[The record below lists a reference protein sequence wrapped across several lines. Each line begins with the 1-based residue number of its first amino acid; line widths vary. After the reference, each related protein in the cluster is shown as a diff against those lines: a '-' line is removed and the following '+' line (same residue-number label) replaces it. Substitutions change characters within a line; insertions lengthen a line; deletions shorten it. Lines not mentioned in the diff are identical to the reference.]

1 MPITAPLSF
10 LQANI
15 NHCACAQD
23 LLLQSMAQWSINIAV
38 VAEPYFVWPRKD
50 WVADLNGSVAII
62 SSAAAGT
69 PTLEGVRRGQGCVA
83 ARFGEF
89 IVVGVYFS
97 PNRSLAELHI
107 SLAELRAVVVGSYP
121 LPVLVLGD
129 FNAKNLA
136 WGSRRTDVRGRM
148 VEDWA
153 LETGLV
159 VLNRGS
165 VPTCVR
171 MRGESVVDIS
181 FASPAL
187 SPRAIDWR
195 VMEGVETYSD
205 HRYIRFDV
213 STQPSS
219 APVQQAPSGPRW
231 ALKQLDRELL
241 LEASIVQAW
250 VSSPDRPADVND
262 EAGWF
267 QEAMS
272 EICDV
277 AMPRVR
283 PGSARRQVYW
293 WSRELTSL
301 REACVAARHLYARHR
316 RLRIR
321 PPNAAAIEAE
331 LYEGYRAAKT
341 ALREAVMRARD
352 RAREEMLETLD
363 RDPWGRPYK
372 MVRDKLR
379 TWAPPLTQSLRPQLV
394 EDVVSALFPARGNIR
409 PRLWLRHLRCR
420 KRTTRTTTTASRKG
434 PGLLDTKWNC
444 QQCRSKLPKTGNS
457 NTPVRITNHP
467 IASKEDSILSPSEE
481 SNVTTRIKNKC
492 SKSGNSDSCV
502 TEERL
507 RMIIKQ
513 EITDT
518 IKSLVSEHLA
528 NLNLQVSGF
537 QESLSFISK
546 QYDDLMQSVN
556 EKSETINRLVSKN
569 EKLTTQVKNLTDR
582 LGQIER
588 NMRVCNVEITGIP
601 EHKSENLLSTV
612 EQLGRI
618 VESPIA
624 ESDILHVTRIAK
636 LNKESNRPR
645 SVIVKLRSQRHRDE
659 LLAAVT
665 RFNKKNKDNKLNTEH
680 LGLGG
685 RREPVFVSE
694 HLTPTNKHLHA
705 AARKKAKEAGFMF
718 VWIRD
723 GRILARKNEQ
733 SHAIYIKDDES
744 LKLLL

>member
-50 WVADLNGSVAII
+50 WLADLNGSVAII

-83 ARFGEF
+83 ARFGDF
-89 IVVGVYFS
+89 VVVGVYFS
-97 PNRSLAELHI
+97 PNRSLAELHN

-165 VPTCVR
+165 VSTCVR

-219 APVQQAPSGPRW
+219 APVQQAPSGPRL

-341 ALREAVMRARD
+341 ALREAIMRARD

-394 EDVVSALFPARGNIR
+394 EDVVSALFPARGEHPPPPMAPPPAVPEADHQDDDDGIPEGTGVDLRVAVRRLKARNTAPGPDGLPGKAWVLASEALG
-409 PRLWLRHLRCR
+409 PRLE
-420 KRTTRTTTTASRKG
+420 
-434 PGLLDTKWNC
+434 GLLSACLERGQFPLRWTTG
-444 QQCRSKLPKTGNS
+444 KLVLIRKPGR
-457 NTPVRITNHP
+457 P
-467 IASKEDSILSPSEE
+467 ADSPSAYRPVVLLDE
-481 SNVTTRIKNKC
+481 VGKFF
-492 SKSGNSDSCV
+492 
-502 TEERL
+502 ERVIANRL
-507 RMIIKQ
+507 A
-513 EITDT
+513 
-518 IKSLVSEHLA
+518 EHLA
-528 NLNLQVSGF
+528 GTGPDLAEHQFGFRKRRSTVDAIMRVRALTTGDAVARGGGCFGGVSGHR
-537 QESLSFISK
+537 Q
-546 QYDDLMQSVN
+546 
-556 EKSETINRLVSKN
+556 RL
-569 EKLTTQVKNLTDR
+569 Q
-582 LGQIER
+582 
-588 NMRVCNVEITGIP
+588 
-601 EHKSENLLSTV
+601 
-612 EQLGRI
+612 
-618 VESPIA
+618 
-624 ESDILHVTRIAK
+624 
-636 LNKESNRPR
+636 
-645 SVIVKLRSQRHRDE
+645 
-659 LLAAVT
+659 
-665 RFNKKNKDNKLNTEH
+665 
-680 LGLGG
+680 
-685 RREPVFVSE
+685 
-694 HLTPTNKHLHA
+694 LHA
-705 AARKKAKEAGFMF
+705 LE
-718 VWIRD
+718 
-723 GRILARKNEQ
+723 L
-733 SHAIYIKDDES
+733 H
-744 LKLLL
+744 

>member
-38 VAEPYFVWPRKD
+38 VAEPYSVWPRKD

-69 PTLEGVRRGQGCVA
+69 PTLEGVRGGQGCVA
-83 ARFGEF
+83 ARLREF
-89 IVVGVYFS
+89 VVVGVYFS
-97 PNRSLAELHI
+97 PNRSLAELHN

-129 FNAKNLA
+129 FNAKDLA
-136 WGSRRTDVRGRM
+136 WGSRHTDVRGRM

-262 EAGWF
+262 EAAWF

-277 AMPRVR
+277 AMPRVQ

-293 WSRELTSL
+293 WSRPDGLLGKAWVLASEALGPRLEGLLSACLERGQFPL
-301 REACVAARHLYARHR
+301 RWKTGKLVL
-316 RLRIR
+316 IR
-321 PPNAAAIEAE
+321 KP
-331 LYEGYRAAKT
+331 
-341 ALREAVMRARD
+341 
-352 RAREEMLETLD
+352 
-363 RDPWGRPYK
+363 GRPADSPSAY
-372 MVRDKLR
+372 
-379 TWAPPLTQSLRPQLV
+379 RP
-394 EDVVSALFPARGNIR
+394 VV
-409 PRLWLRHLRCR
+409 
-420 KRTTRTTTTASRKG
+420 
-434 PGLLDTKWNC
+434 LLDEVG
-444 QQCRSKLPKTGNS
+444 KLFER
-457 NTPVRITNHP
+457 V
-467 IASKEDSILSPSEE
+467 IA
-481 SNVTTRIKNKC
+481 N
-492 SKSGNSDSCV
+492 
-502 TEERL
+502 RL
-507 RMIIKQ
+507 A
-513 EITDT
+513 
-518 IKSLVSEHLA
+518 EHLA
-528 NLNLQVSGF
+528 GTGPDLAEHQFGF
-537 QESLSFISK
+537 RKRWSTVDAIMCPAILHFCSSSELSFKIDITQNK
-546 QYDDLMQSVN
+546 INV
-556 EKSETINRLVSKN
+556 TINVPYAYLQY
-569 EKLTTQVKNLTDR
+569 L
-582 LGQIER
+582 IY
-588 NMRVCNVEITGIP
+588 
-601 EHKSENLLSTV
+601 
-612 EQLGRI
+612 
-618 VESPIA
+618 
-624 ESDILHVTRIAK
+624 TR
-636 LNKESNRPR
+636 R
-645 SVIVKLRSQRHRDE
+645 
-659 LLAAVT
+659 
-665 RFNKKNKDNKLNTEH
+665 
-680 LGLGG
+680 
-685 RREPVFVSE
+685 
-694 HLTPTNKHLHA
+694 
-705 AARKKAKEAGFMF
+705 
-718 VWIRD
+718 
-723 GRILARKNEQ
+723 
-733 SHAIYIKDDES
+733 
-744 LKLLL
+744 

>member
-1 MPITAPLSF
+1 MSSQKT
-10 LQANI
+10 
-15 NHCACAQD
+15 CAGCQNSLPRREHMICVTCKLGYD
-23 LLLQSMAQWSINIAV
+23 LLCANVTSKHFYQMD
-38 VAEPYFVWPRKD
+38 AE
-50 WVADLNGSVAII
+50 
-62 SSAAAGT
+62 
-69 PTLEGVRRGQGCVA
+69 
-83 ARFGEF
+83 
-89 IVVGVYFS
+89 
-97 PNRSLAELHI
+97 
-107 SLAELRAVVVGSYP
+107 
-121 LPVLVLGD
+121 
-129 FNAKNLA
+129 
-136 WGSRRTDVRGRM
+136 SR
-148 VEDWA
+148 
-153 LETGLV
+153 
-159 VLNRGS
+159 
-165 VPTCVR
+165 
-171 MRGESVVDIS
+171 I
-181 FASPAL
+181 
-187 SPRAIDWR
+187 
-195 VMEGVETYSD
+195 
-205 HRYIRFDV
+205 
-213 STQPSS
+213 
-219 APVQQAPSGPRW
+219 
-231 ALKQLDRELL
+231 
-241 LEASIVQAW
+241 
-250 VSSPDRPADVND
+250 
-262 EAGWF
+262 
-267 QEAMS
+267 
-272 EICDV
+272 
-277 AMPRVR
+277 
-283 PGSARRQVYW
+283 
-293 WSRELTSL
+293 
-301 REACVAARHLYARHR
+301 
-316 RLRIR
+316 
-321 PPNAAAIEAE
+321 
-331 LYEGYRAAKT
+331 
-341 ALREAVMRARD
+341 
-352 RAREEMLETLD
+352 
-363 RDPWGRPYK
+363 
-372 MVRDKLR
+372 
-379 TWAPPLTQSLRPQLV
+379 
-394 EDVVSALFPARGNIR
+394 
-409 PRLWLRHLRCR
+409 
-420 KRTTRTTTTASRKG
+420 
-434 PGLLDTKWNC
+434 KWNC

-457 NTPVRITNHP
+457 NTPVRTINHP
-467 IASKEDSILSPSEE
+467 IVSKDDCILSPSEE
-481 SNVTTRIKNKC
+481 SNVTMRIKNKC

-502 TEERL
+502 SEERL
-507 RMIIKQ
+507 RIIIKQ

-601 EHKSENLLSTV
+601 EHKSENLLNTV

-744 LKLLL
+744 LKLLI